1 MGLRDMAAAAGGD
14 ADRAGLKEEL
24 DRVGAELARSAEPLP
39 DVEYTD
45 PITDVEQVPV
55 HIAWIR
61 VMRDVKAVRKDK
73 VADIKTD
80 KGGYRFNFRGIDQVL
95 NAVGPALRRHGVMVL
110 PVDVDVKQAGQ
121 RMRETTVKV
130 TYEIT
135 GPMGDTKHVASSG
148 EGLDVGER
156 GLAKALTTAYRNL
169 LIVALTIPTDDPK
182 MDPDV
187 VDVRREEPITADPN
201 VYRDEITD
209 PRTSLG
215 RLRQIYGEL
224 GQHRIAG
231 AMVVNEVGD
240 DEVLGKLYQRVVAE
254 RRAAGE
260 VPQ

>member
-1 MGLRDMAAAAGGD
+1 MGLREDAMAGVAKPRHPLNVADGD
-14 ADRAGLKEEL
+14 SIGPEL
-24 DRVGAELARSAEPLP
+24 PEI
-39 DVEYTD
+39 EYTD
-45 PITDVEQVPV
+45 PITDVDQVPV

-135 GPMGDTKHVASSG
+135 GPMGDTKRVASSG

-156 GLAKALTTAYRNL
+156 GLAKALTTAYRNM

-201 VYRDEITD
+201 TYRDEITD
-209 PRTSLG
+209 PQTSLG

-231 AMVVNEVGD
+231 SMVVNEVGD

-254 RRAAGE
+254 RRAAALGGTDG
-260 VPQ
+260 

>member
-1 MGLRDMAAAAGGD
+1 VGLREDAANAATGDPAAAA
-14 ADRAGLKEEL
+14 AVQ
-24 DRVGAELARSAEPLP
+24 DRVAVQREPLP
-39 DVEYTD
+39 DIEYSD
-45 PITDVEQVPV
+45 PITDVDQVPV

-110 PVDVDVKQAGQ
+110 PVDVDVTQGGQ
-121 RMRETTVKV
+121 RMRETLVKV

-135 GPMGDTKHVASSG
+135 GPMNDVKHVASAG

-156 GLAKALTTAYRNL
+156 GLAKALTTAYRNM

-187 VDVRREEPITADPN
+187 VDMRREEPVAADPN
-201 VYRDEITD
+201 QYRDEITD

-215 RLRQIYGEL
+215 RLRQLYGEI

-231 AMVVNEVGD
+231 AVVVNEVGD
-240 DEVLGKLYQRVVAE
+240 DEVLGKLYQRIVAE
-254 RRAAGE
+254 RRAAAGGE
-260 VPQ
+260 PA

>member
-1 MGLRDMAAAAGGD
+1 MGLR
-14 ADRAGLKEEL
+14 EE
-24 DRVGAELARSAEPLP
+24 AARSAAPSTPAGAAEEPRPVVVAEPLP
-39 DVEYTD
+39 DIEYTD
-45 PITDVEQVPV
+45 PILDVEQVPV

-110 PVDVDVKQAGQ
+110 PVEISVKQGGQ
-121 RMRETTVKV
+121 RMRETLVDV
-130 TYEIT
+130 VYEIT
-135 GPMGDTKHVASSG
+135 GPMGDTKRVASAG

-156 GLAKALTTAYRNL
+156 GLAKALTTAYRNM

-182 MDPDV
+182 LDPDM
-187 VDVRREEPITADPN
+187 VDMRREEPVAADPN
-201 VYRDEITD
+201 AYRDEITD

-215 RLRQIYGEL
+215 RLRQIYGEI

-231 AMVVNEVGD
+231 VIVVNEVGD
-240 DEVLGKLYQRVVAE
+240 DEALGKLYQRVVAE
-254 RRAAGE
+254 RRAAAGGE
-260 VPQ
+260 PA

>member
-1 MGLRDMAAAAGGD
+1 MGLREEAARTAAPNAPAEPGPE
-14 ADRAGLKEEL
+14 RHAGI
-24 DRVGAELARSAEPLP
+24 APEPLP

-45 PITDVEQVPV
+45 PILDVDQVPV

-110 PVDVDVKQAGQ
+110 PTKIEVKQAGQ
-121 RMRETTVKV
+121 RMRETLVEV
-130 TYEIT
+130 SYEIT
-135 GPMGDTKHVASSG
+135 GPTGDTKHVASAG

-156 GLAKALTTAYRNL
+156 GLAKALTTAYRNM

-182 MDPDV
+182 LDPDMV
-187 VDVRREEPITADPN
+187 NVQREEPIAADPN
-201 VYRDEITD
+201 VYRDEITH
-209 PRTSLG
+209 PHTSLS

-224 GQHRIAG
+224 AQHRIAG
-231 AMVVNEVGD
+231 AVVVNEVGD
-240 DEVLGKLYQRVVAE
+240 DEPLGKLYQRIVAE
-254 RRAAGE
+254 RRAAGGE
-260 VPQ
+260 PA

>member
-1 MGLRDMAAAAGGD
+1 M
-14 ADRAGLKEEL
+14 
-24 DRVGAELARSAEPLP
+24 
-39 DVEYTD
+39 
-45 PITDVEQVPV
+45 
-55 HIAWIR
+55 HIAWTR

-95 NAVGPALRRHGVMVL
+95 NAVGPALRRHGVSVL
-110 PVDVDVKQAGQ
+110 PVDIDLTRSGG
-121 RMRETTVKV
+121 RMTESLVKV

-135 GPMGDTKHVASSG
+135 GPMGDTKTVKSAG

-182 MDPDV
+182 LDPDRV
-187 VDVRREEPITADPN
+187 NVERPEPITADPN
-201 VYRDEITD
+201 AYRDEITN
-209 PRTSLG
+209 PHTSLG

-231 AMVVNEVGD
+231 ATVVNEVGD
-240 DEVLGKLYQRVVAE
+240 DEVLGKLYQRIVAE
-254 RRAAGE
+254 RRAVGGD
-260 VPQ
+260 Q